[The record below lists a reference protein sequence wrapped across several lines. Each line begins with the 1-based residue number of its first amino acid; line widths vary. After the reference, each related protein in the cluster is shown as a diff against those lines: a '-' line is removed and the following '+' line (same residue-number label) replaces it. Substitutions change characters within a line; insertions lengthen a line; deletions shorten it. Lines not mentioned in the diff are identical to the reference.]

1 MNAFKLWLRKQYF
14 NFRYNVGGYLFVLL
28 VLVAMYLYCPWFKPY
43 TEKLHHKVDSV
54 LGIHEDEH
62 KEPIMKP
69 LKEPMV
75 KK

>member
-14 NFRYNVGGYLFVLL
+14 NIRYNVGGYLFVLL

-54 LGIHEDEH
+54 FGIHEDEH
-62 KEPIMKP
+62 KK
-69 LKEPMV
+69 PMV